1 MAEIDEDKPVENYSV
16 GYGRPPVDS
25 RFKKGQSG
33 NPTGRPKGTP
43 NLSTVLQKTLS
54 ERVVVNEN
62 GKRKTISKMQAFV
75 KQLVN
80 KAASGDLRAAAQ
92 VTEILKSIEQNAD
105 QDPQEKGPNELDRK
119 TILNLLKRCE
129 KSTKGADRD
138 E

>member
-1 MAEIDEDKPVENYSV
+1 MAEIDEGKPVQNYSV
-16 GYGRPPVDS
+16 GYCKPPADS

-33 NPTGRPKGTP
+33 NPTGRPKGHP

-75 KQLVN
+75 KQIVN
-80 KAASGDLRAAAQ
+80 KAASGDLRAAKQ
-92 VTEILKSIEQNAD
+92 VAELVKSIEQSAERN
-105 QDPQEKGPNELDRK
+105 PQEKGPNELDKK
-119 TILNLLKRCE
+119 TILNLLKRWE
-129 KSTKGADRD
+129 QSAK